1 MSRRIVLVLLMAG
14 LALPLIAKEPAP
26 VDDSAQRHA
35 AAEKLLGLFNM
46 DETYDQAM
54 NMAVGMVESQDLPD
68 PEKASARKAVVASMT
83 ISMEKFSWKH
93 MKGIFIDIYSSVLAL
108 DELEGL
114 IAFYESPIDQKYLK
128 KRPQLNL
135 ATMEKMQQ
143 LMEEMMPD
151 LQKAVDETIQVEAV
165 IELYGE

>member
-1 MSRRIVLVLLMAG
+1 MAG
-14 LALPLIAKEPAP
+14 LALPLIAKEPEP
-26 VDDSAQRHA
+26 VDDSAQRRA
-35 AAEKLLGLFNM
+35 AAAKLLDLFSM

-54 NMAVGMVESQDLPD
+54 KQTMNMAVGMVENQDLPE
-68 PEKASARKAVVASMT
+68 PEKASARKAVEASIA

-114 IAFYESPIDQKYLK
+114 IAFYESPIGQKFLK

-151 LQKAVDETIQVEAV
+151 LQKAVDEAIQVEAV

>member
-1 MSRRIVLVLLMAG
+1 MAG

-46 DETYDQAM
+46 DETYDQAMKQTM

-151 LQKAVDETIQVEAV
+151 LQKAVDEAIQVEAV